1 MARVQREYWQR
12 RNRWAGLKF
21 WAEFVGL
28 AIGTFIAAGAWL
40 MVADAAGIL
49 P

>member
-1 MARVQREYWQR
+1 MARVQREYWQK

-21 WAEFVGL
+21 WAEFMITAVL
-28 AIGTFIAAGAWL
+28 AFG
-40 MVADAAGIL
+40 VALIPVWVAIKNI